1 MTGLKL
7 LHHLWCAYD
16 VWRCLGS
23 NWRSFGGKADDQR
36 PADYLEGL
44 LVLEVTILALKN
56 GAGTEAEE
64 PLPDHH
70 AKQLM

>member
-7 LHHLWCAYD
+7 LHHLWCAYK
-16 VWRCLGS
+16 VLRCLGS

-44 LVLEVTILALKN
+44 LVLVMTVSSRSVIGSKGGLRFD
-56 GAGTEAEE
+56 EA
-64 PLPDHH
+64 
-70 AKQLM
+70 ASRRG